1 MAPLCGARGDA
12 VRVACLPSI
21 GTPNPELGPDI
32 ERLNSVDWVI
42 GARNFNVHWAI
53 PAQQL
58 CASRRFWCFWQS
70 WVTCLHQ
77 SAESFW
83 PVRSLDF
90 GQRALARART
100 CWPG

>member
-1 MAPLCGARGDA
+1 MQRKSDFYRGIFFISPNR
-12 VRVACLPSI
+12 VRCKPVGPRRERGRTPSESLCLPSI
-21 GTPNPELGPDI
+21 GAANPELGPDI

-42 GARNFNVHWAI
+42 GAR
-53 PAQQL
+53 
-58 CASRRFWCFWQS
+58 S